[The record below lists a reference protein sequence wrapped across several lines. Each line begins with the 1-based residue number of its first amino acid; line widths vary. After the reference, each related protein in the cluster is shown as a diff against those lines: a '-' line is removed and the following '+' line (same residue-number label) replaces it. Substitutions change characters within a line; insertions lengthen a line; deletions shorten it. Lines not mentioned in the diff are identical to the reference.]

1 MNEITKFLILAI
13 IITQLS
19 QPVFPAAAPDWK
31 NDINLKLKSGLY
43 EEAMSVLDSVLPGL
57 EKIEKQEAMVLRPFI
72 LNLLGKNEE
81 EKKALI
87 DYFEEFD
94 RNQPV
99 LEFLDFSIFSQL
111 LEYWDKWQE
120 NFPLLNNLNF
130 LVPVNSPEN
139 SIPEALRIGFDLS
152 TRSYYKLILDDQP
165 LEGGLWEKGPHLVE
179 LPMPY
184 SYEKPFTLNL
194 DIHLRTELITIKKR
208 VVIEFNVDTRRPAG
222 QDLLVQKQ
230 TSSSVKNLVGEVS
243 LYIGDTLIYKATKYV
258 PKKIPIKINIPPP
271 NPPGTKPYL
280 IPQKDQYPFR
290 GVSIIDAISAI
301 SKVIQDWKK
310 KPPSSVTPTYEK
322 KTELVFNFVHPES
335 PEVRSRI
342 TIKLKPIRAEYYQR

>member
-1 MNEITKFLILAI
+1 MNKIAKLLISTI
-13 IITQLS
+13 IITLLLQS
-19 QPVFPAAAPDWK
+19 VFLTAAPDWK
-31 NDINLKLKSGLY
+31 NEINLKLKNGLY
-43 EEAMSVLDSVLPGL
+43 ADALSLLESLLPGL
-57 EKIEKQEAMVLRPFI
+57 EKAEKQEAMALRPFI
-72 LNLLGKNEE
+72 LNLTEKPEE

-94 RNQPV
+94 GTQPV
-99 LEFLDFSIFSQL
+99 LEFLDFSIFNRL
-111 LEYWDKWQE
+111 LEYWSQWQE

-152 TRSYYKLILDDQP
+152 TRSYYKLILEDQP
-165 LEGGLWEKGPHLVE
+165 LEGGLWEKGPHLIE

-194 DIHLRTELITIKKR
+194 DIHLRTERITIKKR
-208 VVIEFNVDTRRPAG
+208 VVIEFNVDTQKPGG

-230 TSSSVKNLVGEVS
+230 TSSAVKNLVGEVS

-310 KPPSSVTPTYEK
+310 KPPASVTPTYEK
-322 KTELVFNFVHPES
+322 KRELIFNFVDPEN
-335 PEVRSRI
+335 PAVRSKI
-342 TIKLKPIRAEYYQR
+342 TIKLNPARAEFYQL